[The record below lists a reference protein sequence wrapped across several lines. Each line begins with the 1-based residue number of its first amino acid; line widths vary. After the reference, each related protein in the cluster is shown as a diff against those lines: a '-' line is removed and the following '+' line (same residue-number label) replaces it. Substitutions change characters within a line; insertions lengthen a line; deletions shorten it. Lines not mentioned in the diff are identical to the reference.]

1 MDLLHQMADDE
12 AASVNAG
19 INHVDDDDDGVPL
32 PKLPPSALNA
42 NQAGQTATADDT
54 ADDDGKKKAG
64 KASAKKSKGGRED
77 ASQTIQRNRAFWQI
91 LSYADRR
98 SCSRTDRGKSFAAE
112 KEAKAAKKQEEKAK
126 KEEEKNSPTTKTKSK
141 RRGKRGC
148 QEGKSRK
155 QQHRKRKEKQAEKE
169 KKAAAKQAKLEAEGA
184 KSAFR
189 LRRWQLALCL
199 VPRWAALLS

>member
-1 MDLLHQMADDE
+1 MQMMTMMACRFQN
-12 AASVNAG
+12 SLRLRS
-19 INHVDDDDDGVPL
+19 I
-32 PKLPPSALNA
+32 A

-77 ASQTIQRNRAFWQI
+77 ASQTIQRNRAFGKFFHM
-91 LSYADRR
+91 LTEDLVP
-98 SCSRTDRGKSFAAE
+98 RTDRGKSFAAE
-112 KEAKAAKKQEEKAK
+112 KEAKAAKEAGGEGKKGRGKTRQRRKQKAK
-126 KEEEKNSPTTKTKSK
+126 DEE
-141 RRGKRGC
+141 KRGC
-148 QEGKSRK
+148 QEGKAGSSSTEK
-155 QQHRKRKEKQAEKE
+155 KEKQAEKE
-169 KKAAAKQAKLEAEGA
+169 KKAAAKQAKLEAEGT